1 MPIFVLNEEILF
13 PPVNLAIREGI
24 LAVGGDLSPERLL
37 KAYSEGIFP
46 WYSEDEPIV
55 WWSPDPRFVLL
66 PEGIKVSRTMRQ
78 VISRNIFTITF
89 DRAFREVITSCSTI
103 DRAHQYGTWITDEMR
118 EAYCRLHDMGYAHS
132 VEAWHGGELAG
143 GLYGLSLGRCFFGE
157 SMFAK
162 KSNASKAA
170 FIVLVKKLQELG
182 FIIVDAQV
190 YTRHLESLGAF
201 EMPRDEYIA
210 VLRKGLQFETIQ
222 GSWSGLLG
230 GNTDGSDGIN

>member
-1 MPIFVLNEEILF
+1 MPIFVLNEEIIF
-13 PPVNLAIREGI
+13 PPVHLAIREGI

-46 WYSEDEPIV
+46 WYSDDEPIV

-66 PEGIKVSRTMRQ
+66 PEGIKISRTMRQ
-78 VISRNIFTITF
+78 VIDRRVFDITF
-89 DRAFREVITSCSTI
+89 DKAFPEVIASCSTI

-118 EAYCRLHDMGYAHS
+118 EAYCRLHDLGYAHS
-132 VEAWHGGELAG
+132 IEAWKDGKLAG

-162 KSNASKAA
+162 VSNASKAA
-170 FIVLVKKLQELG
+170 FIVLVKKLEKLG
-182 FIIVDAQV
+182 FIIIDAQV

-201 EMPRDEYIA
+201 EMPRDEYCAI
-210 VLRKGLQFETIQ
+210 LRRGLQFETIR
-222 GSWSGLLG
+222 GSWSRLLDDESADSG
-230 GNTDGSDGIN
+230 GIN